1 MSNKYVVENKNL
13 KYLVVETEY
22 KKELLS
28 WGTLNEATIFTNKAL
43 PNYYAKS
50 HKKER
55 AKVLKLWK
63 RRRLPTN
70 FSNC

>member
-13 KYLVVETEY
+13 KYLIVETEY
-22 KKELLS
+22 KKEILS

-43 PNYYAKS
+43 PTFYAKS

-55 AKVLKLWK
+55 AKVLKL
-63 RRRLPTN
+63 
-70 FSNC
+70 